1 MNTTVKYNTDVAEK
15 DDTIIMK
22 LGIGIVSLVGL
33 WGLACLI
40 GGLFAA
46 GLIGTVTGFISAITG
61 V

>member
-15 DDTIIMK
+15 DDAIMMK
-22 LGIGIVSLVGL
+22 VGIGIVSLVGL